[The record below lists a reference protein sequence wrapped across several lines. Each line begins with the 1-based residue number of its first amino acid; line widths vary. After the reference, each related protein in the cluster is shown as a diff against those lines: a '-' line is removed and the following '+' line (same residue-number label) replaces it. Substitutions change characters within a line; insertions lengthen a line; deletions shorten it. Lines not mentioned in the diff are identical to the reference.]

1 MVGITR
7 SKVHSLKRTWPL
19 KMDGWNTSFLLG
31 WPIFRGYVS
40 FREGGNF
47 FYFFEGVEAEWM
59 GLRLEISNPQT
70 GKICTGIFFSHFQLP
85 QGGETK
91 HTDEKR
97 EKRQALTEAM
107 ATL

>member
-1 MVGITR
+1 
-7 SKVHSLKRTWPL
+7 
-19 KMDGWNTSFLLG
+19 
-31 WPIFRGYVS
+31 
-40 FREGGNF
+40 
-47 FYFFEGVEAEWM
+47 M

-70 GKICTGIFFSHFQLP
+70 GKICTGNFFSHFQLP